1 MSAAPERPGP
11 VAAAARPGE
20 GRPVSA
26 FRLGRYSGMGLAGEA
41 VTVVYVLLVL
51 VFFIYPAVWILIA
64 SFKTPETMFA
74 DAGARFTLDNYVSL
88 MHTGFGRN
96 MLNSFY
102 ICFVSVAISTAVST
116 LAAYAFSRMRFR
128 GRDLLF
134 GAVLL
139 GQTFPWII
147 LVTPLFMFF
156 ARLGL
161 LNNQLGLMVV
171 YIAVTIP
178 FSVYML
184 VGYLEGIPTSLDEA
198 ALIDGANHF
207 QILWRI
213 VLPLMMPGLV
223 ATATYSFLVC
233 WSEYLFALAFL
244 TTTELKTM
252 PLVLQT
258 FFGDN
263 VVEWNHV
270 MAASVLTTVPTLL
283 IFLPAQGLL
292 TTGLGSG
299 AVK

>member
-1 MSAAPERPGP
+1 MST
-11 VAAAARPGE
+11 
-20 GRPVSA
+20 SA
-26 FRLGRYSGMGLAGEA
+26 FRLGRSTGMGLASEA
-41 VTVVYVLLVL
+41 LTVLYVLLVL
-51 VFFIYPAVWILIA
+51 VFFIYPAAWIFIA
-64 SFKTPETMFA
+64 SFKTPETMFS
-74 DAGARFTLDNYVSL
+74 DGPARFTVANYVSL

-102 ICFVSVAISTAVST
+102 LCLVSVLISTAVSIA
-116 LAAYAFSRMRFR
+116 AAYCFSRMRFR
-128 GRDLLF
+128 GRNMLF

-147 LVTPLFMFF
+147 LVTPLFIFF

-161 LNNQLGLMVV
+161 LNNHLSLMVV

-184 VGYLEGIPTSLDEA
+184 VGYLEGIPVSLDEA
-198 ALIDGANHF
+198 ALIDGASHL
-207 QILWRI
+207 QILVLI
-213 VLPLMMPGLV
+213 ILPLMMPGVV

-270 MAASVLTTVPTLL
+270 MAASVLTTLPTLL
-283 IFLPAQGLL
+283 IFLPVQSQL
-292 TTGLGSG
+292 TSGLGSG

>member
-1 MSAAPERPGP
+1 
-11 VAAAARPGE
+11 
-20 GRPVSA
+20 
-26 FRLGRYSGMGLAGEA
+26 MGLASEA
-41 VTVVYVLLVL
+41 LTVLYGLLVL
-51 VFFIYPAVWILIA
+51 VFFIYPAAWIFIA
-64 SFKTPETMFA
+64 SFKTPETMFS
-74 DAGARFTLDNYVSL
+74 DGPARFTVANYVSL

-102 ICFVSVAISTAVST
+102 LCLVSVLISTAVSIA
-116 LAAYAFSRMRFR
+116 AAYCFSRMRFR
-128 GRDLLF
+128 GRNMLF

-147 LVTPLFMFF
+147 LVTPLFIFF

-161 LNNQLGLMVV
+161 LNNHLSLMVV

-184 VGYLEGIPTSLDEA
+184 VGYLEGIPVSLDEA
-198 ALIDGANHF
+198 ALIDGASHL
-207 QILWRI
+207 QILVLI
-213 VLPLMMPGLV
+213 ILPLMMPGVV

-270 MAASVLTTVPTLL
+270 MAASVLTTLPTLL
-283 IFLPAQGLL
+283 IFLPVQSQL
-292 TTGLGSG
+292 TSGLGSG

>member
-1 MSAAPERPGP
+1 MST
-11 VAAAARPGE
+11 
-20 GRPVSA
+20 SA
-26 FRLGRYSGMGLAGEA
+26 FRLGRSTGMGLAGEA
-41 VTVVYVLLVL
+41 LTVLYVLLVL
-51 VFFIYPAVWILIA
+51 VFFIYPAAWIFIA
-64 SFKTPETMFA
+64 SFKTPETMFS
-74 DAGARFTLDNYVSL
+74 DGPARFTVANYVSL

-102 ICFVSVAISTAVST
+102 LCLVSVLISTAVSIA
-116 LAAYAFSRMRFR
+116 AAYCFSRMRFR
-128 GRDLLF
+128 GRNMLF

-147 LVTPLFMFF
+147 LVTPLFIFF

-161 LNNQLGLMVV
+161 LNNHLSLMVV

-184 VGYLEGIPTSLDEA
+184 VGYLEGIPVSLDEA
-198 ALIDGANHF
+198 ALIDGASHL
-207 QILWRI
+207 QILVLI
-213 VLPLMMPGLV
+213 ILPLMMPGVV

-270 MAASVLTTVPTLL
+270 MAASVLTTLPTLL
-283 IFLPAQGLL
+283 IFLPVQSQL
-292 TTGLGSG
+292 TSGLGSG

>member
-1 MSAAPERPGP
+1 MST
-11 VAAAARPGE
+11 
-20 GRPVSA
+20 SA
-26 FRLGRYSGMGLAGEA
+26 FRLGRSTGMGLAGEA
-41 VTVVYVLLVL
+41 LTVLYVLLVL
-51 VFFIYPAVWILIA
+51 VFFIYPAAWIFIA
-64 SFKTPETMFA
+64 SFKTPETMFS
-74 DAGARFTLDNYVSL
+74 DGPARFTVANYVSL

-102 ICFVSVAISTAVST
+102 LCLVSVLISTAVSIA
-116 LAAYAFSRMRFR
+116 AAYCFSRMRFR
-128 GRDLLF
+128 GRNILF

-147 LVTPLFMFF
+147 LVTPLFIFF

-161 LNNQLGLMVV
+161 LNNHLSLMVV

-184 VGYLEGIPTSLDEA
+184 VGYLEGIPVSLDEA
-198 ALIDGANHF
+198 ALIDGASHL
-207 QILWRI
+207 QILVLI
-213 VLPLMMPGLV
+213 ILPLMMPGVV

-270 MAASVLTTVPTLL
+270 MAASVLTTLPTLL
-283 IFLPAQGLL
+283 IFLPVQSQL
-292 TTGLGSG
+292 TSGLGSG

>member
-1 MSAAPERPGP
+1 VST
-11 VAAAARPGE
+11 
-20 GRPVSA
+20 SA
-26 FRLGRYSGMGLAGEA
+26 FRLGRSTGMGLAGEA
-41 VTVVYVLLVL
+41 LTVLYVLLVL
-51 VFFIYPAVWILIA
+51 VFFIYPAAWIFIA
-64 SFKTPETMFA
+64 SFKTPETMFS
-74 DAGARFTLDNYVSL
+74 DGPARFTVANYVSL

-102 ICFVSVAISTAVST
+102 LCLVSVLISTAVSIA
-116 LAAYAFSRMRFR
+116 AAYCFSRMRFR
-128 GRDLLF
+128 GRNILF

-147 LVTPLFMFF
+147 LVTPLFIFF

-161 LNNQLGLMVV
+161 LNNHLSLMVV

-184 VGYLEGIPTSLDEA
+184 VGYLEGIPVSLDEA
-198 ALIDGANHF
+198 ALIDGASHL
-207 QILWRI
+207 QILVLI
-213 VLPLMMPGLV
+213 ILPLMMPGVV

-270 MAASVLTTVPTLL
+270 MAASVLTTLPTLL
-283 IFLPAQGLL
+283 IFLPVQSQL
-292 TTGLGSG
+292 TSGLGSG

>member
-1 MSAAPERPGP
+1 MN
-11 VAAAARPGE
+11 
-20 GRPVSA
+20 A
-26 FRLGRYSGMGLAGEA
+26 FRFGQRAGLNLTGELL
-41 VTVVYVLLVL
+41 TVAYVMIVLLY
-51 VFFIYPAVWILIA
+51 FIYPAAWIFLA
-64 SFKTPETMFA
+64 SFKTPETMFS
-74 DAGARFTLDNYVSL
+74 DGASNFTIGNYVSL

-102 ICFVSVAISTAVST
+102 LCTVSVAISTAFSVG
-116 LAAYAFSRMRFR
+116 AAYCFSRMRFR
-128 GRDLLF
+128 GRKMLF
-134 GAVLL
+134 GAVIL

-147 LVTPLFMFF
+147 LVTPLFIFF

-161 LNNQLGLMVV
+161 LNNHVGLIVV

-184 VGYLEGIPTSLDEA
+184 VGYLESIPVSLDEA
-198 ALIDGANHF
+198 ALIDGASHF
-207 QILWRI
+207 KILWYI
-213 VLPLMMPGLV
+213 VLPIMVPGIV

-252 PLVLQT
+252 PLMLQT

-270 MAASVLTTVPTLL
+270 MAASVLTTLPTLL
-283 IFLPAQGLL
+283 IFIPAQGLMVN
-292 TTGLGSG
+292 GLGAG

>member
-1 MSAAPERPGP
+1 VST
-11 VAAAARPGE
+11 
-20 GRPVSA
+20 SA
-26 FRLGRYSGMGLAGEA
+26 FRLGRSTGMGLAGEA
-41 VTVVYVLLVL
+41 LTVLYVLLVL
-51 VFFIYPAVWILIA
+51 VFFIYPAAWIFIA
-64 SFKTPETMFA
+64 SFKTPETMFS
-74 DAGARFTLDNYVSL
+74 DGPARFTVANYVSL

-102 ICFVSVAISTAVST
+102 LCLVSVLISTAVSIA
-116 LAAYAFSRMRFR
+116 AAYCFSRMRFR
-128 GRDLLF
+128 GRNMLF

-147 LVTPLFMFF
+147 LVTPLFIFF

-161 LNNQLGLMVV
+161 LNNHLSLMVV

-184 VGYLEGIPTSLDEA
+184 VGYLEGIPVSLDEA
-198 ALIDGANHF
+198 ALIDGASHL
-207 QILWRI
+207 QILVLI
-213 VLPLMMPGLV
+213 ILPLMMPGVV

-270 MAASVLTTVPTLL
+270 MAASVLTTLPTLL
-283 IFLPAQGLL
+283 IFLPVQSQL
-292 TTGLGSG
+292 TSGLGSG

>member
-1 MSAAPERPGP
+1 
-11 VAAAARPGE
+11 
-20 GRPVSA
+20 
-26 FRLGRYSGMGLAGEA
+26 
-41 VTVVYVLLVL
+41 LLVL

-64 SFKTPETMFA
+64 SFKTSETMFA
-74 DAGARFTLDNYVSL
+74 DAGARYTLDNYVSL
-88 MHTGFGRN
+88 MQTGFGRN

-102 ICFVSVAISTAVST
+102 ICFVSVAISTVVST

-134 GAVLL
+134 GGVLL
-139 GQTFPWII
+139 GQAFPWII

-161 LNNQLGLMVV
+161 LNNLLGLMVV

-178 FSVYML
+178 FSIYML

-270 MAASVLTTVPTLL
+270 MAASVLTTLPTLL
-283 IFLPAQGLL
+283 IFLPAQSLL